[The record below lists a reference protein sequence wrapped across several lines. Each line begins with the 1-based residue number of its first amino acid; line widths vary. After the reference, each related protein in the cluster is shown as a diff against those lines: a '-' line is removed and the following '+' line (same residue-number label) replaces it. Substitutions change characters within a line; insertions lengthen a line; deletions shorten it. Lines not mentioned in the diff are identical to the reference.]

1 MSNNSTQLS
10 FWNPAAEELT
20 SSLQGSLDHAKTS
33 HMQDG
38 KQEFMQTDQD
48 YSLKFSASPMRS
60 MPLAELDPSSC
71 WKTCQQSLL
80 ETEELGQELYME
92 SWPKDTLILNRKLYQ
107 QSKWEHYTKETDGG
121 VSASPLWLGTPRA
134 TIAKRSQDFLKG
146 RTPSPE
152 EFVETHPQKWA
163 TPTANPSISAS
174 VEALQ
179 KEAKRLHPK
188 GFYTLGTQ
196 VATMFPTP
204 RASDTEGG
212 IPKNV
217 ELKNGTF
224 SRVNKDGVRWGV
236 KLKDA
241 VAHFPTP
248 TVQDA
253 KNNGGPSQFRM
264 NSLPLNAVVQGSLN
278 SRWVSWLMGFP
289 ETWCN
294 VDPIGGPKNPKSQ
307 ESQQESQNESQN

>member
-10 FWNPAAEELT
+10 FWNPAEEEST
-20 SSLQGSLDHAKTS
+20 SSPQGSLDHAKTS

-38 KQEFMQTDQD
+38 KQEFMQTVQD

-71 WKTCQQSLL
+71 WRTCQQSLL
-80 ETEELGQELYME
+80 ETEEIGEELYME

-121 VSASPLWLGTPRA
+121 VSAS
-134 TIAKRSQDFLKG
+134 
-146 RTPSPE
+146 
-152 EFVETHPQKWA
+152 QKWA

-188 GFYTLGTQ
+188 GFYTLGTL
-196 VATMFPTP
+196 VATM
-204 RASDTEGG
+204 
-212 IPKNV
+212 
-217 ELKNGTF
+217 
-224 SRVNKDGVRWGV
+224 
-236 KLKDA
+236 
-241 VAHFPTP
+241 FPTP

-253 KNNGGPSQFRM
+253 KNNGGPSQFRR
-264 NSLPLNAVVQGSLN
+264 NSLPLNAVVHQTTEKFPTPNALQGHNSGRLDEWGGSDNPFRGTEEGKGQLN
-278 SRWVSWLMGFP
+278 PRWVSWLMGLP
-289 ETWCN
+289 ENWCN
-294 VDPIGGPKNPKSQ
+294 VDPIGGPKNPTSQ

>member
-1 MSNNSTQLS
+1 
-10 FWNPAAEELT
+10 
-20 SSLQGSLDHAKTS
+20 
-33 HMQDG
+33 
-38 KQEFMQTDQD
+38 MQTVQD

-71 WKTCQQSLL
+71 WRTCQQSLL
-80 ETEELGQELYME
+80 ETEEIGQELYME

-107 QSKWEHYTKETDGG
+107 QSKWEHVISAIGG
-121 VSASPLWLGTPRA
+121 GASASPLWLGTPRA
-134 TIAKRSQDFLKG
+134 TIAKRSQDFRKG
-146 RTPSPE
+146 RTPTPE

-204 RASDTEGG
+204 NAWDAARGPLSKEKMESGKHQITLVTA
-212 IPKNV
+212 
-217 ELKNGTF
+217 
-224 SRVNKDGVRWGV
+224 V
-236 KLKDA
+236 K
-241 VAHFPTP
+241 HFPTP

-253 KNNGGPSQFRM
+253 KNNGGPSQFRR

-278 SRWVSWLMGFP
+278 SRWVSWLMGLP
-289 ETWCN
+289 ENWCN
-294 VDPIGGPKNPKSQ
+294 VDPIGGPKNPTSH